1 MSRALDDLD
10 VRFRPL
16 AIELI
21 ARVVEAGIAV
31 MIIDTLRTPAQ
42 HAINL
47 ANGTSWTAHSKHLD
61 GLAIDLCPF
70 LIYNEH
76 GTNKLQWQTDDPA
89 WAVIGAIGERLGL
102 RWGGRWTQR
111 DMGHLELATVLP
123 AAKHA

>member
-47 ANGTSWTAHSKHLD
+47 ANGTSWTAHSKHVD

-70 LIYNEH
+70 LIYDLH
-76 GTNKLQWQTDDPA
+76 GADKLQWKTDDPA
-89 WAVIGAIGERLGL
+89 WDTMGAIGERLGL
-102 RWGGRWTQR
+102 RWGGKWTQR
-111 DMGHLELATVLP
+111 DLGHFEMTGVLP
-123 AAKHA
+123 APKHA